1 MIVAEVPA
9 ILGPFRILP
18 GWHNLYNKCPAK
30 NPSSPSRNRDLTA
43 FPDPE
48 QIPDTEAESPK
59 DEARDEARGFVL
71 ERRRYLAPESNQD
84 LDSIVTSSLKRF
96 QKHIASAIKA
106 SSKSNREFSLARI
119 DVLEIENL
127 AETSEISLAKGL
139 DSHCK
144 AEICRMLR
152 KSDRLFSNMLGE
164 YLILMPNTPEAFCR
178 KAVARIVEILA
189 DKRFEAG
196 PFTIHPSCKITVV
209 GSCVDEGHGEVSGI
223 LSAVG
228 FKIDSDTRM
237 QETGSDENGKLF
249 RGSLSDWMSRY
260 RFDEEREHWRSVESS
275 NLDLDLVLG
284 RDSWAPDRIVALRT
298 LYDPEGKLELS
309 PRTKLA
315 LVRFLRQVQGLG
327 NSSVRGSELL
337 DFHIADNRLYLVNVV
352 PTYIKCLSLEPL
364 PGLSRLAMDTTEPYS
379 IRHVLF
385 KLCGAIAYLK
395 SLVPPITLDRFSNL
409 ILLVAEPTEPEGVY
423 LLNHELCPLVE
434 IIREGDRLYKAGD
447 SGDRIHPATV
457 VDFLNYVKRLSSAC
471 NLQNCDEARE
481 LACEVEAILEQVS
494 EPPSPA
500 LHKDGLHGYNTFS
513 KLKDLFKDRVKVD
526 AQG

>member
-1 MIVAEVPA
+1 MS
-9 ILGPFRILP
+9 R
-18 GWHNLYNKCPAK
+18 WHNLNRAHDKSSVE
-30 NPSSPSRNRDLTA
+30 NPFSRSRNRDLTA

-48 QIPDTEAESPK
+48 QNPDTEAENK
-59 DEARDEARGFVL
+59 TDEARDEERGFVL
-71 ERRRYLAPESNQD
+71 ERRRYLAPENNHD

-106 SSKSNREFSLARI
+106 SSKNNREFSLARI

-127 AETSEISLAKGL
+127 AETSEINLAKGL

-178 KAVARIVEILA
+178 KAVARIVELLA
-189 DKRFEAG
+189 DTDFEAG
-196 PFTIHPSCKITVV
+196 PFTLHPSCKLTVV
-209 GSCVDEGHGEVSGI
+209 GSQNEGHRDVSGI
-223 LSAVG
+223 LSALG
-228 FKIDSDTRM
+228 FPSDPDTPVK
-237 QETGSDENGKLF
+237 ESGSDENGKLF
-249 RGSLSDWMSRY
+249 RGALSDWMARY
-260 RFDEEREHWRSVESS
+260 QFGDQREHWRSVESS
-275 NLDLDLVLG
+275 NLDLELVVG
-284 RDSWAPDRIVALRT
+284 RDAWAPDRIVALRT

-309 PRTKLA
+309 PQTKHA

-327 NSSVRGSELL
+327 SSSVRGSELL

-352 PTYIKCLSLEPL
+352 PSFIECLSLEPL
-364 PGLSRLAMDTTEPYS
+364 PYIAQLAASATETYS

-434 IIREGDRLYKAGD
+434 IIREGDRPYRAGD
-447 SGDRIHPATV
+447 SGERIHPATV
-457 VDFLNYVKRLSSAC
+457 VDFLNYVKRLSTSG
-471 NLQNCDEARE
+471 NLQNCNEARE
-481 LACEVEAILEQVS
+481 LAKEVEAILSKEGES
-494 EPPSPA
+494 DSPA

-513 KLKDLFKDRVKVD
+513 KLKDLFKDRSTVD

>member
-1 MIVAEVPA
+1 M
-9 ILGPFRILP
+9 
-18 GWHNLYNKCPAK
+18 
-30 NPSSPSRNRDLTA
+30 TA

-48 QIPDTEAESPK
+48 QIPDIEAESLK
-59 DEARDEARGFVL
+59 EEARDEARGFVL
-71 ERRRYLAPESNQD
+71 ERRRYLAPENNQD
-84 LDSIVTSSLKRF
+84 LDSIITSSLKRF

-127 AETSEISLAKGL
+127 AETSEINLAKGL

-164 YLILMPNTPEAFCR
+164 YLILMPDTPEAFCR

-189 DKRFEAG
+189 DTRFEAG
-196 PFTIHPSCKITVV
+196 PFTLHPSCKITVV
-209 GSCVDEGHGEVSGI
+209 GSCVDEGYGDVGGI

-228 FKIDSDTRM
+228 FKIASDA
-237 QETGSDENGKLF
+237 QIEESGSSENGKLF

-260 RFDEEREHWRSVESS
+260 EFGEEREHWRSVESS
-275 NLDLDLVLG
+275 KLDLDLVLG
-284 RDSWAPDRIVALRT
+284 RDRWAPARIVALRT
-298 LYDPEGKLELS
+298 LYDPEGKIELS
-309 PRTKLA
+309 PPTKLA
-315 LVRFLRQVQGLG
+315 LVRFLRQIQGLG

-352 PTYIKCLSLEPL
+352 PAYIKCLSLEPL
-364 PGLSRLAMDTTEPYS
+364 PCLSGLATVATEPYS

-385 KLCGAIAYLK
+385 RLCGAIAYLK

-409 ILLVAEPTEPEGVY
+409 ILLVAEPTEPEAVY

-434 IIREGDRLYKAGD
+434 IIREGDRLHKAGD

-457 VDFLNYVKRLSSAC
+457 VDFLNYVYRLTSTPDLQKSA
-471 NLQNCDEARE
+471 EARE
-481 LACEVEAILEQVS
+481 LAIEVEAILKQVTES
-494 EPPSPA
+494 PSPA

-513 KLKDLFKDRVKVD
+513 KLKDLFKDRTTVD